1 MKTMKWHKT
10 TIMIL
15 GALSMAPWA
24 LWSGAQD
31 RPQQERPLRYEAA
44 AIVKLV
50 PVRVLG
56 ADGRPVMDLRKEDF
70 TLYEDGQK
78 KTITEF
84 EVHAITEAGMVV
96 TPKLAGAVEAAVK
109 PASEMNRKFFLFLD
123 VQRSDPEGRQKA
135 VAVAERFL
143 ETQVRPGDE
152 VGLLGFYSMSGFFI
166 KEYLTTDIARVRRA
180 IESVTE
186 APPSPGEWVV
196 MDFSVGAHP
205 GGHVPDAGDAS
216 GMPFVGY
223 TTFVPGTAAFQKVD
237 FVPRMVDLVEAFKTI
252 PGNKSLILFSSRNIG
267 PEVGKLFGATGT
279 AVYAINTQDWML
291 LRTGD
296 KVKHIWWDH
305 PLKDMAAASGGK
317 YFADINQVAM
327 IAQDLQALTGNFYVL
342 GYYVKESW
350 EGKYHKIR
358 VEVARPTARVL
369 VQDGY
374 ADAKPFTR
382 MTDFEKDL
390 QLLDL
395 VWSERPASNPLPIA
409 IDPLSPAAGTGAQAC
424 FLARLEVGAKTGP
437 PASKSEIVILLRDK
451 AGAQILSRRW
461 VVDLGR
467 YDGQIIFPYLITP
480 VPTGTCDMRLAVRD
494 LSSGEACVGR
504 ARLDVA
510 ATPQEGI
517 VLSSLLLFETGAE
530 AVFMKLPVPS
540 KEKAGPGEGSLIDF
554 YQMIPKGYH
563 PVVSEIAAG
572 AQKLIVIL
580 PFELRPARPED
591 KPILSVETKLIS
603 RADGVETPLEI
614 TVRDHKVFEGKPDIL
629 VADIMFPAIVPG
641 RYDLEITVED
651 VGTNRRVSTRKPL
664 VVR

>member
-1 MKTMKWHKT
+1 MKKPVETFV
-10 TIMIL
+10 IL
-15 GALSMAPWA
+15 TALSIAPWG
-24 LWSGAQD
+24 LWGGVQD
-31 RPQQERPLRYEAA
+31 RPQQERPRRYEAA

-84 EVHAITEAGMVV
+84 EVHAITEAGMLV
-96 TPKLAGAVEAAVK
+96 TPKLQGAVEASVK

-143 ETQVRPGDE
+143 DTQVRPGDE
-152 VGLLGFYSMSGFFI
+152 VGLLGFYSMSGFSI

-180 IESVTE
+180 IEGVTE

-196 MDFSVGAHP
+196 MDFSVDAP
-205 GGHVPDAGDAS
+205 PRARVHVPTGGDAS
-216 GMPFVGY
+216 EIPFVGY
-223 TTFVPGTAAFQKVD
+223 MTFVPGTAAFQKVD
-237 FVPRMVDLVEAFKTI
+237 FVPRMVELVEVFKTI

-267 PEVGKLFGATGT
+267 PEIGKLFGATRT

-291 LRTGD
+291 LATGD

-305 PLKDMAAASGGK
+305 PLKDLAAASGGK
-317 YFADINQVAM
+317 YYADINQVTM

-358 VEVARPTARVL
+358 VEVAWPNAQVL

-374 ADAKPFTR
+374 ADAKPFAR
-382 MTDFEKDL
+382 MTDFEKDV

-395 VWSERPASNPLPIA
+395 VWSEQPASNPLPIA
-409 IDPLSPAAGTGAQAC
+409 IDPLAPAAGTGAQAC

-437 PASKSEIVILLRDK
+437 PASKSEIVILLGDK
-451 AGAQILSRRW
+451 TGAQILSRRW

-467 YDGQIIFPYLITP
+467 YDG
-480 VPTGTCDMRLAVRD
+480 
-494 LSSGEACVGR
+494 
-504 ARLDVA
+504 
-510 ATPQEGI
+510 
-517 VLSSLLLFETGAE
+517 
-530 AVFMKLPVPS
+530 
-540 KEKAGPGEGSLIDF
+540 
-554 YQMIPKGYH
+554 
-563 PVVSEIAAG
+563 
-572 AQKLIVIL
+572 
-580 PFELRPARPED
+580 
-591 KPILSVETKLIS
+591 
-603 RADGVETPLEI
+603 
-614 TVRDHKVFEGKPDIL
+614 
-629 VADIMFPAIVPG
+629 
-641 RYDLEITVED
+641 
-651 VGTNRRVSTRKPL
+651 
-664 VVR
+664 

>member
-1 MKTMKWHKT
+1 MKWCN
-10 TIMIL
+10 TIFMIL
-15 GALSMAPWA
+15 GALSVA
-24 LWSGAQD
+24 LPGLWGGAQE
-31 RPQQERPLRYEAA
+31 RPQQERSLRHEAA
-44 AIVKLV
+44 AIVKLL

-56 ADGRPVMDLRKEDF
+56 TDGRPVMDLRKEDF

-84 EVHAITEAGMVV
+84 EVHAITETGMVV
-96 TPKLAGAVEAAVK
+96 TPKLSAAVEAGVM

-135 VAVAERFL
+135 VAVAEQFL
-143 ETQVRPGDE
+143 ATQVRPGDK

-196 MDFSVGAHP
+196 MDFSVGSP
-205 GGHVPDAGDAS
+205 GGHIPAGGDAS

-223 TTFVPGTAAFQKVD
+223 TTFVPGTAAFGRAD
-237 FVPRMVDLVEAFKTI
+237 FIPRLKEVAEVFKTI
-252 PGNKSLILFSSRNIG
+252 PGNKSLILFSSRAIG
-267 PEVGKLFGATGT
+267 PEIGKLFGAIGT

-291 LRTGD
+291 LPTGD

-317 YFADINQVAM
+317 YFADINQVMM
-327 IAQDLQALTGNFYVL
+327 INQDLQALTGNFYVL

-358 VEVARPTARVL
+358 VEVGRPDARVL

-374 ADAKPFTR
+374 ADAKPFAR

-395 VWSERPASNPLPIA
+395 VWSEQPSSNPLPIV
-409 IDPLSPAAGTGAQAC
+409 IDTLAPAAGTGAQAC

-437 PASKSEIVILLRDK
+437 PASKSEIVILIRDK

-467 YDGQIIFPYLITP
+467 YDGQVIFPYLITP
-480 VPTGTCDMRLAVRD
+480 VPTGACEMRLAVRD

-504 ARLDVA
+504 TRLDVA
-510 ATPQEGI
+510 AVPQEGI
-517 VLSSLLLFETGAE
+517 VLSSPLLFETGVE
-530 AVFMKLPVPS
+530 AVFMKLPIPS
-540 KEKAGPGEGSLIDF
+540 KEKAGPGERSLIDF
-554 YQMIPKGYH
+554 FHMIPKGHH

-572 AQKLIVIL
+572 AQKLILVL
-580 PFELRPARPED
+580 PFELRPARSED
-591 KPILSVETKLIS
+591 IPILSVNAKLIS
-603 RADGVETPLEI
+603 RADGVETPLEM
-614 TVRDHKVFEGKPDIL
+614 TVRDHRTFEGSPDLL
-629 VADIMFPAIVPG
+629 VAEIVFPAIVPG
-641 RYDLEITVED
+641 GYDLEITVED
-651 VGTNRRVSTRKPL
+651 VGTGRRASTRKPL
-664 VVR
+664 IVR